1 MNLSS
6 IKELRIIKTDTQ
18 FERTNYRV
26 LASYTDIGVYSNG
39 YVGNITTASEHSIND
54 ALKHFNELSDILVK
68 DICYVSIRRKEGD
81 RYQVFYR
88 YDTGEHAKTQFVHVN
103 YRGDLLSKLSEYFNI
118 TLEELGFTDVS
129 LCYRISFSQ
138 GDHVKTNGDISFA
151 DAVKLTGYKLSVLKT
166 KIIDDWVELEITG
179 SRVNVSWYYDRDLN
193 YVDATVAAVVRELED
208 WIERNDKA
216 IYRRLSDESKRAD
229 LEAFPDTWYFENGI
243 RALI

>member
-54 ALKHFNELSDILVK
+54 ALKHFNELSDILVN

-103 YRGDLLSKLSEYFNI
+103 YRGDLLSKLSEYFNMPCDFYPTFMGYI
-118 TLEELGFTDVS
+118 NDIDIQELVNS
-129 LCYRISFSQ
+129 
-138 GDHVKTNGDISFA
+138 
-151 DAVKLTGYKLSVLKT
+151 
-166 KIIDDWVELEITG
+166 IDMSSD
-179 SRVNVSWYYDRDLN
+179 DR
-193 YVDATVAAVVRELED
+193 RED
-208 WIERNDKA
+208 
-216 IYRRLSDESKRAD
+216 
-229 LEAFPDTWYFENGI
+229 I
-243 RALI
+243 RAISG

>member
-18 FERTNYRV
+18 FERTNYV
-26 LASYTDIGVYSNG
+26 FLPVSVYSNG

-103 YRGDLLSKLSEYFNI
+103 YRGDLLSKLSEYFNRAI
-118 TLEELGFTDVS
+118 FTRHS
-129 LCYRISFSQ
+129 
-138 GDHVKTNGDISFA
+138 
-151 DAVKLTGYKLSVLKT
+151 
-166 KIIDDWVELEITG
+166 
-179 SRVNVSWYYDRDLN
+179 
-193 YVDATVAAVVRELED
+193 
-208 WIERNDKA
+208 
-216 IYRRLSDESKRAD
+216 
-229 LEAFPDTWYFENGI
+229 
-243 RALI
+243 

>member
-103 YRGDLLSKLSEYFNI
+103 YRGDLLSKLSEYF
-118 TLEELGFTDVS
+118 
-129 LCYRISFSQ
+129 SFSQ

-216 IYRRLSDESKRAD
+216 IYRRLSDELMEQLSDESKRAD

>member
-103 YRGDLLSKLSEYFNI
+103 YRGDLLSKLSEYFNMPCDFYPTFI
-118 TLEELGFTDVS
+118 GYINDIDIQELVNSIDMSSDDRREDIESLLENLTDGGDVR
-129 LCYRISFSQ
+129 YQ
-138 GDHVKTNGDISFA
+138 G
-151 DAVKLTGYKLSVLKT
+151 
-166 KIIDDWVELEITG
+166 E
-179 SRVNVSWYYDRDLN
+179 WYYDRDLN

-216 IYRRLSDESKRAD
+216 IYRRLSDELMEQLSDESKRAD

>member
-103 YRGDLLSKLSEYFNI
+103 YRGDLLSKLSEYLNSI
-118 TLEELGFTDVS
+118 DMSSDDRREDIESLLENLTDGGDVQYQGEWYPDRLIAENNFTDYIKELVS
-129 LCYRISFSQ
+129 ECYNLDDVPNFVEINWEATACNCKIDYSAILI
-138 GDHVKTNGDISFA
+138 NG
-151 DAVKLTGYKLSVLKT
+151 TT
-166 KIIDDWVELEITG
+166 
-179 SRVNVSWYYDRDLN
+179 YY
-193 YVDATVAAVVRELED
+193 
-208 WIERNDKA
+208 
-216 IYRRLSDESKRAD
+216 YR
-229 LEAFPDTWYFENGI
+229 
-243 RALI
+243 

>member
-103 YRGDLLSKLSEYFNI
+103 YRGDLLSKLSEYLNSI
-118 TLEELGFTDVS
+118 DMSSDDRREDIESLLENLTDGGDVQYQGEWYPGRLIAENNFTDYIKELVS
-129 LCYRISFSQ
+129 ECYNLDDVPNFVEINWEATACNCKIDYSAILI
-138 GDHVKTNGDISFA
+138 NG
-151 DAVKLTGYKLSVLKT
+151 TT
-166 KIIDDWVELEITG
+166 
-179 SRVNVSWYYDRDLN
+179 YY
-193 YVDATVAAVVRELED
+193 
-208 WIERNDKA
+208 
-216 IYRRLSDESKRAD
+216 YR
-229 LEAFPDTWYFENGI
+229 
-243 RALI
+243 

>member
-103 YRGDLLSKLSEYFNI
+103 YRGDLLSKLSEYFNSI
-118 TLEELGFTDVS
+118 DMSSDDRREDIESLLENLTDGGDVQYQGEWYPDRLIAENNFTDYIKELVS
-129 LCYRISFSQ
+129 ECYNLDDVPNFVEINWEATACNCKIDYSAILI
-138 GDHVKTNGDISFA
+138 NG
-151 DAVKLTGYKLSVLKT
+151 TT
-166 KIIDDWVELEITG
+166 
-179 SRVNVSWYYDRDLN
+179 YY
-193 YVDATVAAVVRELED
+193 
-208 WIERNDKA
+208 
-216 IYRRLSDESKRAD
+216 YR
-229 LEAFPDTWYFENGI
+229 
-243 RALI
+243 

>member
-26 LASYTDIGVYSNG
+26 LANYTDIGVYSNG

-103 YRGDLLSKLSEYFNI
+103 YRGDLLSKLSEYFNMPCDFYPTFI
-118 TLEELGFTDVS
+118 GYINDIDIQELVNSIDMSSDDRREDIESLLENLTDGGDVQYQGEWYPDRLIAENNFTDYIKELVS
-129 LCYRISFSQ
+129 ECYNLDDVPNFVEINWEATACNCKIDYSAILI
-138 GDHVKTNGDISFA
+138 NG
-151 DAVKLTGYKLSVLKT
+151 TT
-166 KIIDDWVELEITG
+166 
-179 SRVNVSWYYDRDLN
+179 YY
-193 YVDATVAAVVRELED
+193 
-208 WIERNDKA
+208 
-216 IYRRLSDESKRAD
+216 YR
-229 LEAFPDTWYFENGI
+229 
-243 RALI
+243 

>member
-26 LASYTDIGVYSNG
+26 LASYTSNG

-103 YRGDLLSKLSEYFNI
+103 YRGDLLSKLSEYFNMPCDFYPTFI
-118 TLEELGFTDVS
+118 GYINDIDMSSDDRREDIESLLENLTDGGDVQYQGEGYPDRLIAENNFTDYIKELVS
-129 LCYRISFSQ
+129 ECY
-138 GDHVKTNGDISFA
+138 N
-151 DAVKLTGYKLSVLKT
+151 L
-166 KIIDDWVELEITG
+166 DDVPNFVEI
-179 SRVNVSWYYDRDLN
+179 NW
-193 YVDATVAAVVRELED
+193 DATACNCKID
-208 WIERNDKA
+208 YSA
-216 IYRRLSDESKRAD
+216 ILINGTTYYYR
-229 LEAFPDTWYFENGI
+229 
-243 RALI
+243 

>member
-1 MNLSS
+1 M
-6 IKELRIIKTDTQ
+6 KT
-18 FERTNYRV
+18 
-26 LASYTDIGVYSNG
+26 
-39 YVGNITTASEHSIND
+39 ITLYE
-54 ALKHFNELSDILVK
+54 FNELSKEAQDTA
-68 DICYVSIRRKEGD
+68 IRNYCPHYDMDFVIKEE
-81 RYQVFYR
+81 
-88 YDTGEHAKTQFVHVN
+88 TE
-103 YRGDLLSKLSEYFNI
+103 

-166 KIIDDWVELEITG
+166 EVIDDWVELEITG

-216 IYRRLSDESKRAD
+216 IYRRLSDELMEQLSDESKRAD

-243 RALI
+243 RELI

>member
-103 YRGDLLSKLSEYFNI
+103 YRGDLLSKLSEYFVNSI
-118 TLEELGFTDVS
+118 DMSSDDRREDIESLLENLTDGGDVQYQGEWYPDRLIAENNFTDYIKELVS
-129 LCYRISFSQ
+129 ECY
-138 GDHVKTNGDISFA
+138 N
-151 DAVKLTGYKLSVLKT
+151 
-166 KIIDDWVELEITG
+166 IDDVPNFVEINWEATACNCKIDYSAILINGTT
-179 SRVNVSWYYDRDLN
+179 YY
-193 YVDATVAAVVRELED
+193 
-208 WIERNDKA
+208 
-216 IYRRLSDESKRAD
+216 YR
-229 LEAFPDTWYFENGI
+229 
-243 RALI
+243 